1 MEMNLKQNRY
11 TWQVSIY
18 FLLFLAM
25 SMNALTQ
32 INAGSDLTPVL
43 LHNCAISIDIY
54 CPINKLYSIIIF
66 SLLINAVILL
76 LNCLVLVLYLYI
88 HFVSLKHYFLCL
100 TIIWTFI

>member
-32 INAGSDLTPVL
+32 INAGSDLTPGVMG
-43 LHNCAISIDIY
+43 I
-54 CPINKLYSIIIF
+54 
-66 SLLINAVILL
+66 
-76 LNCLVLVLYLYI
+76 
-88 HFVSLKHYFLCL
+88 
-100 TIIWTFI
+100 